1 MFKVFRIST
10 NTNSFG
16 LWGFWLYNTTTL
28 EVYSAATSHKPK
40 FGKEFKDVY
49 NVGFELVNYEFTVA
63 ASDRSKFIAE
73 ATDNIATQLAA
84 QQKASLL

>member
-16 LWGFWLYNTTTL
+16 LWQFYAYNPDTL
-28 EVYSAATSHKPK
+28 AVYSAATSRKPT
-40 FGKEFKDVY
+40 FGQEVKDLLTGHY
-49 NVGFELVNYEFTVA
+49 ELLNCEFTVA
-63 ASDRSKFIAE
+63 ASDRNEFVAD
-73 ATDNIATQLAA
+73 ATANIATQLAA